1 MLFTSHLMSIDS
13 MCRLL
18 RSIFVKCS
26 TENPPTQQFNI
37 SHVTKLTNI
46 HINATTN
53 NTATT
58 TAVVTKLPPFKDCHP
73 LATPPP
79 GSSSSTCP
87 GRDWTCGSGA
97 GFSNDGYPSAQQ
109 RPKYPHICNNQGP
122 PACKSDT
129 MLTSNLTKLSLE
141 KYLKFYCRDPKIPNK
156 QNKKLKNDAM
166 HF

>member
-73 LATPPP
+73 LATP
-79 GSSSSTCP
+79 
-87 GRDWTCGSGA
+87 
-97 GFSNDGYPSAQQ
+97 
-109 RPKYPHICNNQGP
+109 HLGP
-122 PACKSDT
+122 PPPPVLEETEPVGVERVSVMMDILQPSYDPST
-129 MLTSNLTKLSLE
+129 PTSVIIRAPQLANLTLCSHQ
-141 KYLKFYCRDPKIPNK
+141 I
-156 QNKKLKNDAM
+156 
-166 HF
+166 